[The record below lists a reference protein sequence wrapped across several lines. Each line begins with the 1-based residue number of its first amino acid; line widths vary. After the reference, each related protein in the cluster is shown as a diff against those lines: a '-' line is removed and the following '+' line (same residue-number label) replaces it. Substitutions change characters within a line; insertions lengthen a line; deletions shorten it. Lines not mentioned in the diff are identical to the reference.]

1 MRYFAIKVKSEFPNR
16 YRIIGPAKPE
26 DKTDSNVVPGHLVV
40 IIENEHNWRPVFT
53 LSRGGLTGL
62 YVTDT
67 HGVNVEQ

>member
-1 MRYFAIKVKSEFPNR
+1 MRYFALKVKSDYPNR
-16 YRIIGPAKPE
+16 YRIIGSAKPE
-26 DKTDSNVVPGHLVV
+26 DKTDIHPVPDHLVV

-53 LSRGGLTGL
+53 LSRGGLSGR